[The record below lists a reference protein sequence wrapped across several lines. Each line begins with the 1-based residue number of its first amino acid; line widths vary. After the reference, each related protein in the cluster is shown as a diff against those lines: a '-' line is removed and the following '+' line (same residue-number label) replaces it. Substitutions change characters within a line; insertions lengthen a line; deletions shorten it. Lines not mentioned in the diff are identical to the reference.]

1 MAGVERIMK
10 PKIPFLKDY
19 GILCGV
25 CYLFYRHWLWAVL
38 VGTLV
43 WMCSIRRRKKI
54 LQEQKKWEIN
64 LEFREGLQGIA
75 AALGAGYAL
84 ENAIEE
90 SRKDLV
96 ILYGEESVL
105 AVEFAWVIRKLQ
117 QNQPV
122 TSALTAMAEKLQIE
136 DISDYV
142 EIYRT
147 ARKSGGDLISITRD
161 SARKIG
167 DRIQVR
173 REIRTSMAA
182 REMEGKVMRVVPL
195 GMILYFWI
203 CSPGFLDCLYQGIFG
218 RGVMSNLL
226 IVYLA
231 AILLDEKMARIPV

>member
-1 MAGVERIMK
+1 MQQ
-10 PKIPFLKDY
+10 KIPFLKDY

-25 CYLFYRHWLWAVL
+25 CYLFYRHWLWAIP

-43 WMCSIRRRKKI
+43 WLCSIRRRKRI
-54 LQEQKKWEIN
+54 LEEQKKWEIN

-75 AALGAGYAL
+75 AALGAGYAM

-96 ILYGEESVL
+96 ILYGEDSVL
-105 AVEFAWVIRKLQ
+105 AAEFAWVIRKLQ

-142 EIYRT
+142 EIYQT

-195 GMILYFWI
+195 GMILYFWV
-203 CSPGFLDCLYQGIFG
+203 CSPGFLDCLYRGIFG
-218 RGVMSNLL
+218 RGVMSILL